1 MLQLFRNFFR
11 SKIGIV
17 VTLAFVAVIAFAFA
31 SMDVANTGTFG
42 GVAGGDRVAI
52 VGERRIDSSE
62 LSVRASD
69 ALGRVREQDPTVTME
84 SFINEDG
91 LNLTLDNTIGRVAIA
106 ELGQMFGLRAGT
118 RLVDSE
124 IANDP
129 QLRGLDG
136 KFSAETFRAG
146 LRQQGIS
153 EDLYRDDRAINL
165 FGRQMVGPLQLAARL
180 PEKIVRR
187 YAEMRAE
194 NRDGSVTGIFASSY
208 LPEKAPSQQQLDAF
222 YAETKENY
230 MRPER
235 RVLRYA
241 IFSKVAFR
249 DIADP
254 TQEQIAERYQ
264 ANAAEYAARETRS
277 FTQLIATTQAA
288 AQAIVNE
295 VNGGTSLEASA
306 RRKGLSTTS
315 IPATTRADFADV
327 TSDAVAAAGFAAS
340 EGGLSAPARGDLGW
354 YVLRVDNREVV
365 AARSLAQARTEI
377 AEALRAELLRDAL
390 NEGIVN
396 IEDEIAR
403 GNSLTELAED
413 LGVEVISTRPVTA
426 RGRVYGTQ
434 ETAPQEL
441 APVLANAFEMEEGR
455 PQLAEL
461 VPGESFIIY
470 EASDI
475 TRAAVAPLAEITDE
489 VTEAWRF
496 RQGMKAAGEAADR
509 IVARV
514 EGGSTLADAVRA
526 EEVTIPLPDR
536 LRLNRA
542 EVDASGRQITRPV
555 ALFFSMAEGTTKP
568 LEAEEMGAWFVIQ
581 LNEISTPELA
591 DDSPAIATTRSE
603 LLQMLPNEMAE
614 QFVAH
619 TRNEVEIEINDVA
632 VEALA
637 NQLTG
642 RNN

>member
-17 VTLAFVAVIAFAFA
+17 VTLAFLGLIAFAFA

-42 GVAGGDRVAI
+42 GVAGGDRVAV
-52 VGERRIDSSE
+52 VGDTRIDSSE

-69 ALGRVREQDPTVTME
+69 ALNRIRQEDPTVTME
-84 SFINEDG
+84 AFINEDG
-91 LNLTLDNTIGRVAIA
+91 LNLTLENAISRISVA
-106 ELGQMFGLRAGT
+106 ELGRMFGLRAGT

-129 QLRGLDG
+129 NLRGLDG
-136 KFSAETFRAG
+136 QFSADNFRAV

-153 EDLYRDDRAINL
+153 EELYRSDRAMSL
-165 FGRQMVGPLQLAARL
+165 FTRQMVGPLELTQRI
-180 PEKIVRR
+180 PEKVVRR

-194 NRDGSVTGIFASSY
+194 TRDGSVTGIFARNY
-208 LPEKAPSQQQLDAF
+208 LPDEDPTQAQLEAF
-222 YAETKENY
+222 YAENSDNY

-241 IFSKVAFR
+241 IFTEDAFVDVAE
-249 DIADP
+249 P
-254 TQEQIAERYQ
+254 SSEQV
-264 ANAAEYAARETRS
+264 AEYYEANRSEYGASETRS

-288 AQAIVNE
+288 AQAIVDE

-306 RRKGLSTTS
+306 RSKGLSTSTIAS
-315 IPATTRADFADV
+315 TTRADLAST
-327 TSDAVAAAGFAAS
+327 TSDAVAAAGFAAR
-340 EGGLSAPARGDLGW
+340 EGTLSAPARGDLGW
-354 YVLRVDNREVV
+354 YVLRADDVEVT
-365 AARSLAQARTEI
+365 AARTLEQARPEI
-377 AEALRAELLRDAL
+377 TAMLRAEMLRTAL

-403 GNSLTELAED
+403 GSSLTELAED
-413 LGVEVISTRPVTA
+413 LGIEVAATRPVTA
-426 RGRVYGTQ
+426 RGQVYGTQ

-441 APVLANAFEMEEGR
+441 APVLPNAFEMEEGS

-475 TRAAVAPLAEITDE
+475 TRAAVAPLAEITDD

-496 RQGMKAAGEAADR
+496 EQGMKAAGEAADR

-514 EGGSTLADAVRA
+514 AAGTSLAEAVRA
-526 EEVTIPLPDR
+526 EEVTVPQPDR

-542 EVDASGRQITRPV
+542 EIDASGRQITRPV
-555 ALFFSMAEGTTKP
+555 ALFFSMAEGTIKP
-568 LEAEEMGAWFVIQ
+568 LEAEEMGGWFIIQ
-581 LNEISTPELA
+581 LNDITTPELA
-591 DDSPAIATTRSE
+591 EDSPAIASTREE
-603 LLQMLPNEMAE
+603 LLQLLPNEIMD

-619 TRNEVEIEINDVA
+619 TRNEVEIEVNDVA
-632 VEALA
+632 VDALA
-637 NQLTG
+637 AQLTG
-642 RNN
+642 RN